1 MSRASTPGD
10 VSQATTMEAARTLTP
25 EDPPASP
32 PLSDSPAPPPPPPLD
47 PVTKAMSAVHEHIQA
62 TKLKVSQIFSD
73 LDSSGDGVLDAPEF
87 RAGIRKILDKAAFTL
102 DADMIKAMFKKVDQD
117 RGGSI
122 DWKEFLKAIREAD
135 LKRVAAVKAR
145 RDAANAKM
153 LPKKKK
159 KKSKKTKFTNWRNN
173 RRQIQEGSPHILRW
187 MQDAAHLPLDSE
199 ALPRGLPAR
208 RGYISRYQFEKKKSL
223 LKRAV
228 ASLPA
233 LRQNAATSCL
243 VLDKGRGMQVKMTF
257 PGEAHLGGSVSG
269 YLSVDALGK
278 NSLQFDHHEHAEDGA
293 SSSTN
298 ATGRSTFDD
307 GDSSSDTEVQGTHM
321 NATAFTAT
329 AATTTISMTAH
340 AANNNATPETISL
353 PAIRIKGAGLRTG
366 ALAGAVGSYF
376 ALSSNKLE
384 SSDSGV
390 QFHTEKRAVLSNVQI
405 MDLEGN
411 RMSGTAFRRLLEPH
425 SCLSHV
431 RAINLKGNDLGPT
444 GAIALAQ
451 ACVIRPSKSL
461 LYSNKPDKTRHL
473 RSLRL
478 GGNRIGDTGTKVLC
492 EALCVCKQLET
503 LDLAS
508 NDIGS
513 KGGTAIGVL
522 LGKSPRLT
530 EVDLSRNCI
539 RGGGAAALAFGL
551 AKSKSLLWCDI
562 SFNSF
567 NNQVRFSVGL
577 RALPCL
583 HPPVQ

>member
-1 MSRASTPGD
+1 MA
-10 VSQATTMEAARTLTP
+10 AARTLTP
-25 EDPPASP
+25 EASPASP
-32 PLSDSPAPPPPPPLD
+32 PLSASPAPPPPPPLD

-62 TKLKVSQIFSD
+62 TKLKVSQIFND

-135 LKRVAAVKAR
+135 LERAAAVKAR

-153 LPKKKK
+153 QPKKKK
-159 KKSKKTKFTNWRNN
+159 KKPKKTKSTNWRNN

-187 MQDAAHLPLDSE
+187 MQDAARLPLDRE
-199 ALPRGLPAR
+199 AQPRGLPAR
-208 RGYISRYQFEKKKSL
+208 RGYISRYQFGKKKSL

-243 VLDKGRGMQVKMTF
+243 VPDKGRGMQVKVTF
-257 PGEAHLGGSVSG
+257 PGEAHLGGRVSG

-278 NSLQFDHHEHAEDGA
+278 NSLQFDHHEHTEDDA
-293 SSSTN
+293 SS
-298 ATGRSTFDD
+298 TGSSTFDE
-307 GDSSSDTEVQGTHM
+307 GDSSSDTEIQDTHV

-329 AATTTISMTAH
+329 AATTTISTPAPTAS
-340 AANNNATPETISL
+340 NYATPETISL

-390 QFHTEKRAVLSNVQI
+390 QFHTEKRAVLSNVQT

-461 LYSNKPDKTRHL
+461 LYSNEPDKTRHL

-567 NNQVRFSVGL
+567 NNQVRFSV
-577 RALPCL
+577 
-583 HPPVQ
+583 